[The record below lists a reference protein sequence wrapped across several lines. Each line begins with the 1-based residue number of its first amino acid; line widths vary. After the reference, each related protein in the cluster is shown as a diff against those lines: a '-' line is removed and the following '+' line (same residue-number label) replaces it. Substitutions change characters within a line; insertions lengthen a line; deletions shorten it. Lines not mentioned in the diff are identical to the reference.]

1 MAYKKDVNDIKE
13 SPSIK
18 IYKKLTN
25 YNNLID
31 FHDDK
36 VKQVKLNKKIIFLN
50 LLIIVLNMIM

>member
-1 MAYKKDVNDIKE
+1 MAYKKDVNDIRE

-36 VKQVKLNKKIIFLN
+36 VKQVKLNKIIFLN